1 MKTTNVGKCLPVF
14 QDKKK
19 PRIKYCVVSEE
30 MKRRDER
37 YKNRPKIDPKQQ
49 MEKTLKQVDD
59 IKKKRDAQNEY
70 RKKHGV
76 NLK

>member
-1 MKTTNVGKCLPVF
+1 MILFLLF
-14 QDKKK
+14 QF
-19 PRIKYCVVSEE
+19 IFSICVEF
-30 MKRRDER
+30 
-37 YKNRPKIDPKQQ
+37 KISQIEDQILNASDPKQQ